1 MSSQRAA
8 ANALKLP
15 ARSKWLSPSWI
26 DEELKG
32 LAFKTLYD
40 PFAGQG
46 QVARYFKRAGK
57 RVIASDLLEGHY
69 CHLVA
74 LIGNNG
80 RYVPSQ
86 RIQQWL
92 QVIREPQ
99 VATRFGPWAKKWFT
113 PEETIWLGI
122 WNAHLA
128 APDLDA
134 TERALGAVAVS
145 HTMAYWLGFNRRELG
160 NKPLTPALAFQHY
173 LQTVNTW
180 VCNNGQPN
188 QALRGDAY
196 HLAPKVE
203 ADLLFCYPPTDQG
216 FFDYPEPMALFESW
230 VKGDPNLV
238 LPGQHRAVAGPP
250 TLGLPLAT
258 PEAYAEALR
267 RFLSRCTHIPHWV
280 LAFNDRYPLDEAAIV
295 ALVKEF
301 RPTVRRA
308 TLTVATGERGAPP
321 NEKLIIAR

>member
-1 MSSQRAA
+1 MTGRAPA
-8 ANALKLP
+8 AGTLK
-15 ARSKWLSPSWI
+15 ASVRAKWIAPSWI
-26 DEELKG
+26 EEQLQG
-32 LAFKTLYD
+32 VAFKTLYD

-57 RVIASDLLEGHY
+57 RVVASDLLEGHF
-69 CHLVA
+69 CHLLA
-74 LIGNNG
+74 LVGNNG
-80 RYVPSQ
+80 RYVPSAQ
-86 RIQQWL
+86 IQAWL
-92 QVIREPQ
+92 QVIREPK
-99 VATRFGPWAKKWFT
+99 VATRFGPWAGKWFT

-128 APDLDA
+128 SPELDA
-134 TERALGAVAVS
+134 TERALGAVAVA
-145 HTMAYWLGFNRRELG
+145 HTMAYWLGFNRQELG
-160 NKPLTPALAFQHY
+160 NKPLTPAMAFQHY

-180 VCNNGQPN
+180 VFNNGQPS

-216 FFDYPEPMALFESW
+216 FFDYPGPLALFECW
-230 VKGDPNLV
+230 IKGNPNLV
-238 LPGQHRAVAGPP
+238 MPGQQGAVAGPP

-258 PEAYAEALR
+258 PDAYAEALR

-280 LAFNDRYPLDEAAIV
+280 LAFNDRYLLDEAAFV
-295 ALVKEF
+295 AIVKEF
-301 RPTVRRA
+301 RPAVRRA
-308 TLTVATGERGAPP
+308 SMTVATGERGVPP

>member
-1 MSSQRAA
+1 MSQ
-8 ANALKLP
+8 LKAP
-15 ARSKWLSPSWI
+15 VRSKWISPSWV
-26 DEELKG
+26 EEQLQG
-32 LAFKTLYD
+32 LAFKSLYD

-46 QVARYFKRAGK
+46 QVGRYFKRAGK
-57 RVIASDLLEGHY
+57 RVLVSDLLEGHY
-69 CHLVA
+69 CHLLA
-74 LIGNNG
+74 LVGNNG

-86 RIQQWL
+86 QIQAWL

-99 VATRFGPWAKKWFT
+99 VATRFGPWAGKWFT

-128 APDLDA
+128 APGLDP
-134 TERALGAVAVS
+134 TERALGAVAVAQV
-145 HTMAYWLGFNRRELG
+145 MAYWLGFNRRELG

-173 LQTVNTW
+173 VQTVNTW
-180 VCNNGQPN
+180 VFNNGQGN

-216 FFDYPEPMALFESW
+216 FFDYPEPLALFESW
-230 VKGDPNLV
+230 IKGNPNLI
-238 LPGQHRAVAGPP
+238 LPGQQGATAGPP

-258 PEAYAEALR
+258 PDAYAEALR
-267 RFLSRCTHIPHWV
+267 RFLARCTHIPHWV
-280 LAFNDRYPLDEAAIV
+280 LAFNDRYPLDEAAFV

-301 RPTVRRA
+301 RPSVRRA
-308 TLTVATGERGAPP
+308 SMTVATGERGAPP
-321 NEKLIIAR
+321 TEKLIIAR